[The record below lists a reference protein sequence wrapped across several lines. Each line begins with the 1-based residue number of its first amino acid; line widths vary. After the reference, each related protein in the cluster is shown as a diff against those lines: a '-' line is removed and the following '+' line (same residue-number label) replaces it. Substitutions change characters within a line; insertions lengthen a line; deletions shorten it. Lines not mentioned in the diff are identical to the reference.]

1 MKCCIQGISSGSSL
15 FVTMSQYTFRTM
27 CKRLRCA
34 LAIITVYTFNLAFS
48 CSKVANLE
56 YQLTI
61 EPGVNLSDYNCL
73 LPNTIN

>member
-1 MKCCIQGISSGSSL
+1 MQKVKVCTCYNYSL
-15 FVTMSQYTFRTM
+15 N
-27 CKRLRCA
+27 
-34 LAIITVYTFNLAFS
+34 IFNLAFS

-61 EPGVNLSDYNCL
+61 EPGVNLSDYNRL